1 MKTLKIHLED
11 KQLPPVGKRYEQT
24 LHQGK
29 IIQMANKDFTSIA
42 IREILIKTAIRHY
55 YTTTGIAKIEKMKY
69 NKC

>member
-42 IREILIKTAIRHY
+42 IREI
-55 YTTTGIAKIEKMKY
+55 
-69 NKC
+69 